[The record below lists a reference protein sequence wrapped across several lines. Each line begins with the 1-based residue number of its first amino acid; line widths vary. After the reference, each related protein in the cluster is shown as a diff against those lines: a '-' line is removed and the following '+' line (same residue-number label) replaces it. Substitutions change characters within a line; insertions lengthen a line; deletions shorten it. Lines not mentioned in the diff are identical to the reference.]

1 MELILIWIIINFR
14 KCEVREM
21 KKLAKGFA
29 VVTGIV
35 GAAAVAVG
43 VYEKLTGKNIVEEAK
58 KAFNDFENDDS
69 DYDPAYD
76 DSDDYDYDEDDDY
89 GEDDFGNWDEAE
101 SEASEEFEEKKESED
116 DSEFEPEDEDDYDE
130 D

>member
-1 MELILIWIIINFR
+1 
-14 KCEVREM
+14 M

-35 GAAAVAVG
+35 GVAAVAVG

-69 DYDPAYD
+69 DYDQDYD
-76 DSDDYDYDEDDDY
+76 DTDDYVDY
-89 GEDDFGNWDEAE
+89 GEDDD
-101 SEASEEFEEKKESED
+101 
-116 DSEFEPEDEDDYDE
+116 
-130 D
+130 